1 MPLYLVRWPTL
12 VASIVRA
19 DDEDHLTDILDEVA
33 SPGDAVWTEYHGPL
47 WVDVP
52 LGIEARF
59 EDDDWTLEGVEAAAK
74 EPLLG
79 AKLDREG
86 SDTSSEMFD
95 AILGMAFPHLF
106 ELIEGQV
113 EDEDEL
119 KSEDVRHAAMLDLW
133 LHRGSGELP
142 AWLNKMFK
150 RRGNGAPEA

>member
-19 DDEDHLTDILDEVA
+19 DDEDHLTDILDEVS

-59 EDDDWTLEGVEAAAK
+59 EDDDWSLDAVEQAAK
-74 EPLLG
+74 APLLG
-79 AKLDREG
+79 AKLDKESG
-86 SDTSSEMFD
+86 DTSSDMFN
-95 AILGMAFPHLF
+95 AILGTAFPHLF
-106 ELIEGQV
+106 KLIEHQL
-113 EDEDEL
+113 DDDDL
-119 KSEDVRHAAMLDLW
+119 KPDDVRHAAMLDLW

-142 AWLNKMFK
+142 AWLKKMFK